1 MKRKLSLKFLIPTI
15 IIMISGMILTS
26 WVVSNTVHDFY
37 LESAENTITEK
48 MNELNEKLTLID
60 ALVLEEVKI
69 GMASIKNEATK
80 TGIPNIDGT
89 IEFEGRTIP
98 NLKLGKSEVT
108 NNFTVVDKV
117 KEIAGGT
124 ATIFVNNNG
133 EFLRISTNVINSSG
147 ERAIGTILDQ
157 NGKAIQKIKGKESYY
172 GLVNILGKP
181 YLTGYEPIFDN
192 EYNVIGIWYTG
203 YPLTTL
209 EDIGKSVNKAKLFE
223 KGFLALVD
231 EKDKILYNSELYHTD
246 ELESIINNEN
256 FSEEWISNQKIFE
269 KWNYKIIAAVPDS
282 EINSYASSI
291 AGEAAIFGFI
301 FFTILTSIIT
311 LIVFKI
317 ILQPVKQIK
326 LAAEEF
332 TNGNSKVRV
341 NVKSNDEIGNL
352 GSSINQMID
361 KILQNISELKLK
373 EENAL
378 TALKEAEIA
387 KNESNKQKEYF
398 ATKTKEMLIEME
410 QFAAGDLSVSLNVE
424 KDDDVG
430 KLFSGFN
437 KAVSQIRD
445 VISELRIAIQS
456 TVNASNQISSSSEE
470 IAAGAQEQSAQASE
484 IAAAI
489 QEMAATIFN
498 TTKNSTTAAEA
509 AKQAGSTAKSGA
521 SKVIETKDGMKK
533 IVTTSETTEKIVL
546 SLTSKT
552 EQIGKIT
559 QVIDEIADQTNLL
572 ALNAAIEA
580 ARAGDQGRGFA
591 VVADEVK
598 KLAERTSKATS
609 EIAETIKDIQIEVKE
624 ANISM
629 RDAKQSVNGGM
640 ILTNELAEFLER
652 ILIESNKVLEV
663 IEQVASASEEQSAA
677 AEQIG
682 QNIESINIVTG
693 ETAQGTTA
701 VAREAENLLNL
712 TDGLQKLISNF
723 KVNHNS
729 AKVFSSI

>member
-15 IIMISGMILTS
+15 IIMISGMILIS

-37 LESAENTITEK
+37 LESAENTITDK

-69 GMASIKNEATK
+69 GMASIKNEASK
-80 TGIPNIDGT
+80 LGNPNIDGT

-98 NLKLGKSEVT
+98 NLKLGNSTVA
-108 NNFTVVDKV
+108 NNYTVVDKV

-133 EFLRISTNVINSSG
+133 EFLRISTNVINSG
-147 ERAIGTILDQ
+147 GNRAIGTILDP
-157 NGKAIQKIKGKESYY
+157 NGKAIKNILNKESFY
-172 GLVNILGKP
+172 GLVNILSKP
-181 YLTGYEPIFDN
+181 YLTAYEPILDN
-192 EYNVIGIWYTG
+192 ENNLIGIWYTG

-209 EDIGKSVNKAKLFE
+209 NDIGESVKRAKLFE
-223 KGFLALVD
+223 KGFIALVD
-231 EKDKILYNSELYHTD
+231 EKDNILYNTELYTTD
-246 ELESIINNEN
+246 DLESIINGEN
-256 FSEEWISNQKIFE
+256 LNEEWISNQKTFD

-282 EINSYASSI
+282 EINSYSSSI
-291 AGEAAIFGFI
+291 AGDAAIFGFI

-341 NVKSNDEIGNL
+341 NVKSEDEIGNL

-387 KNESNKQKEYF
+387 KNESNQQKEYF
-398 ATKTKEMLIEME
+398 AAKTKEMLVEME
-410 QFAAGDLSVSLNVE
+410 RFAAGDLSVSLSIE

-437 KAVSQIRD
+437 RAVSQIRD

-624 ANISM
+624 ANKSM